1 MATLQLLTTV
11 KKLDAVVLYDYLF
24 EVALEGSAGSIVD
37 VTFDDLAR
45 RLNDYGLTTSRSS
58 AFTSAVVRNN
68 VAYLESLGLVA
79 RDGFGRARFDLRVY
93 AFGMSAKRAPR
104 RARRSHYENENEN
117 ENGNEDAKSD
127 DNTKEYINTLVN
139 KQINKLLKEKLSE
152 KDSQERSADREV
164 ESERATIAET
174 VASVD
179 FDAPKVKKLRT
190 KLAREIYEPGIH
202 SELIDRAVVAV
213 VKKLATVEELR
224 AAVNRA
230 KDDKR
235 LLATTNGFR
244 GVTTLWRS
252 FALSVKNWYDEA
264 GYTWTPTSNRR
275 EPAPENEI
283 RVSTETDYEKLL
295 DRSDALRAEYYAR
308 RTRANAN

>member
-24 EVALEGSAGSIVD
+24 EVALEGIAGTITD

-93 AFGMSAKRAPR
+93 AFGMGAKRAPR
-104 RARRSHYENENEN
+104 RARRSHYENEN
-117 ENGNEDAKSD
+117 GNEDAPTD
-127 DNTKEYINTLVN
+127 DYTKEYINTLVN
-139 KQINKLLKEKLSE
+139 KQINKLLKDKLSE
-152 KDSQERSADREV
+152 KDSQERSADREI
-164 ESERATIAET
+164 ESERASIAET

-202 SELIDRAVVAV
+202 SELIDRAVAAV

-244 GVTTLWRS
+244 GVTSLWRS

-264 GYTWTPTSNRR
+264 GYAWTPTSNRR

-283 RVSTETDYEKLL
+283 RVSTETDYDKLL

>member
-24 EVALEGSAGSIVD
+24 DVALEGSAGSIVD
-37 VTFDDLAR
+37 VTFDELAS

-104 RARRSHYENENEN
+104 RPRTRSHYENEN
-117 ENGNEDAKSD
+117 ENGNEDAPTD
-127 DNTKEYINTLVN
+127 DYTKEYINTLVN

-179 FDAPKVKKLRT
+179 FSAPKVKKLRT

-244 GVTTLWRS
+244 GVTTRWRS
-252 FALSVKNWYDEA
+252 FARSVKNWYDEA

-283 RVSTETDYEKLL
+283 RVSAETDYEKLL